1 MKKLFIGLSLLAVSA
16 FAFAEPFV
24 WPSAWSNAEVGAAT
38 YGGTLRI
45 ALIGDPRTFNP
56 VTSAESQA
64 LSDYLFT
71 NGPAVLITRGPDSDA
86 WLPYGAESF
95 TANEEGTQVDVVVRD
110 GMKWSDG
117 SPITAQDYYIRY
129 VLETD
134 PDVGSNGYDS
144 WFMGDDQIT
153 VERVGENGLRFNFP
167 RPDRLAFPVVAVAP
181 VPDAIFG
188 AAYRSGGAEAVKAL
202 WGTDVDL
209 KSTVWSSAFV
219 PTSFQP
225 GERIVLERNP
235 YFGDWN
241 VDEAGNKLPFL
252 DSYSMTIAG
261 DLDSALNLYLAGEI
275 DSFSPR
281 NLDDIGVINQAV
293 NNGDIDVIVLEAVSP
308 VASSQFIV
316 WNWNKASDPDKQA
329 LFRNV
334 NFRRAMAHLMDRD
347 AIIDLVYNGSGV
359 PMYTN
364 VYPINDFWVNHDVEK
379 YPYDP
384 ERATELMA
392 SIGYSSKNADGLLVN
407 ADGKTASFT
416 LVTNAGNTARE
427 QIAGLFGD
435 SAREIGVD
443 VQVQAIDFNLMV
455 DQLLSEGEDRPF
467 DAILIGL
474 TGGSRDW
481 PFGVNVIPCG
491 TNLHMFNTSPSCIA
505 PQETLMGQLFNVG
518 RETLDTEAARD
529 VGYEIQA
536 VEADLIPILYA
547 VSPMAHYSWAAD
559 IQGYHNEGQINPLL
573 GAWDLPL
580 VFRAK

>member
-1 MKKLFIGLSLLAVSA
+1 MKKLLIGLSLLAVAS
-16 FAFAEPFV
+16 FAFAQPFV
-24 WPSAWSNAEVGAAT
+24 WPSAWSNATPGEAA

-64 LSDYLFT
+64 LSDYLFNT
-71 NGPAVLITRGPDSDA
+71 GAALIVRGPDSDA

-95 TANEEGTQVDVVVRD
+95 TVNEDGTQVDMVVRD

-117 SPITAQDYYIRY
+117 SPITAQDYYLRY

-144 WFMGDDQIT
+144 WFMGDDAIT
-153 VERVGENGLRFNFP
+153 VERVGDNGLRFNFP
-167 RPDRLAFPVVAVAP
+167 RPDRLAFPVAAVIP

-188 AAYRSGGAEAVKAL
+188 EAYRSGGAEAVKAL
-202 WGTDVDL
+202 WGTDVDVT
-209 KSTVWSSAFV
+209 KTVWSTSFV

-235 YFGDWN
+235 FFGEWN
-241 VDEAGNKLPFL
+241 VDEAGNALPYL
-252 DSYSMTIAG
+252 DGYTMTVAG

-293 NNGDIDVIVLEAVSP
+293 NNGDISAIVLEAVSP

-316 WNWNKASDPDKQA
+316 WNWNKASDPVKQS

-334 NFRRAMAHLMDRD
+334 DFRRAMAHVMDRD
-347 AIIDLVYNGSGV
+347 SIIDLVYNGSGI

-364 VYPINDFWVNHDVEK
+364 VYPINDYWVNHDVEK

-384 ERATELMA
+384 EAAAALMA
-392 SIGYSSKNADGLLVN
+392 GIGFDKKNSDGILVN
-407 ADGKTASFT
+407 AAGDKASFI
-416 LVTNAGNTARE
+416 LATNAGNSARE
-427 QIAGLFGD
+427 QIAAIFAD

-443 VQVQAIDFNLMV
+443 VQVQAIDFNLLV

-481 PFGVNVIPCG
+481 PFGVNVVPCA
-491 TNLHMFNTSPSCIA
+491 TNLHMFNTSDACLTT
-505 PQETLMGQLFNVG
+505 QETLMSQLFTVG
-518 RETLDTEAARD
+518 REELNTEAARD
-529 VGYEIQA
+529 IGYDIQA

-547 VSPMAHYSWAAD
+547 VSPMAHYSWAGN
-559 IQGYHNEGQINPLL
+559 IRGYHNEGQINPLL
-573 GAWDLPL
+573 GAWELPL
-580 VFRAK
+580 LFKAQ

>member
-1 MKKLFIGLSLLAVSA
+1 MKKLFILLSLLAVAA

-24 WPSAWSNAEVGAAT
+24 WPSSWSNAAPGEAV

-64 LSDYLFT
+64 LSDYLF
-71 NGPAVLITRGPDSDA
+71 GGAPLIMRGPDSDE

-153 VERVGENGLRFNFP
+153 VERVGDNGLRFHFP
-167 RPDRLAFPVVAVAP
+167 RPDRLAFPVVAVSP
-181 VPDAIFG
+181 VPDAIYG
-188 AAYRSGGAEAVKAL
+188 EAYRTGGAEAVKAL
-202 WGTDVDL
+202 WGTDVDVT
-209 KSTVWSSAFV
+209 KTVWPTAFV
-219 PTSFQP
+219 PSVFQP

-235 YFGDWN
+235 YFGEWN
-241 VDEAGNKLPFL
+241 VDGAGNALPFL
-252 DSYSMTIAG
+252 DSYSMTVAG
-261 DLDSALNLYLAGEI
+261 DLDAALNLYLAGEI

-316 WNWNKASDPDKQA
+316 WNWNKASDPAKEA

-334 NFRRAMAHLMDRD
+334 NFRRAMAHVMDRE
-347 AIIDLVYNGSGV
+347 AIMDLVYNGSAI
-359 PMYTN
+359 PMYTS
-364 VYPINDFWVNHDVEK
+364 VYPINEYWVNNDVET

-384 ERATELMA
+384 EAATALMA
-392 SIGYSSKNADGLLVN
+392 SIGYDHKNADGILVN
-407 ADGKTASFT
+407 ADGKTASFI
-416 LVTNAGNTARE
+416 LATNAGNTARE
-427 QIAGLFGD
+427 QIAAIFAD

-443 VQVQAIDFNLMV
+443 VQVQAIDFNLLV
-455 DQLLSEGEDRPF
+455 DQLLSEGDDRPF

-481 PFGVNVIPCG
+481 PFGVNVVPCG
-491 TNLHMFNTSPSCIA
+491 TNLHMYNTSGSCLTT
-505 PQETLMGQLFNVG
+505 QETLMGQLFNVG

-529 VGYEIQA
+529 VGHEIQA
-536 VEADLIPILYA
+536 VESDLIPILYA
-547 VSPMAHYSWAAD
+547 VSPMAHYSWAGN
-559 IQGYHNEGQINPLL
+559 IRGYHNEGQINPLL
-573 GAWDLPL
+573 GAWELPML
-580 VFRAK
+580 FKAQ